1 MIPTPHKV
9 TVMRGEE
16 VDVWGDV
23 VQTES
28 FDLDANVR
36 SRIQVVTSI
45 EGKEV
50 VSNFTVLFVGLVGI
64 TEQDEIRFTEPNGMV
79 VTMQPI
85 SVKFMRD
92 LDGSVGYT
100 KAVL

>member
-9 TVMRGEE
+9 TIVTGEE

-23 VQTES
+23 VQTDSYEI
-28 FDLDANVR
+28 DANIR
-36 SRIQVVTSI
+36 SQIQVVTSI

-50 VSNFTVLFVGLVGI
+50 VSNYTILFTGLVGI
-64 TEQDEIRFTEPNGMV
+64 TEQDEIRFTEPNGRD

-92 LDGSVGYT
+92 LDGSVGFT
-100 KAVL
+100 KVVL